1 MILTPR
7 AELAARAERL
17 QKLLREKGV
26 DGAII
31 VDRAGLFYFA
41 GTAQRSWLFVPA
53 GGEPLLLVKKNR
65 ARARQESALDNVLP
79 LDSLRELPSVLA
91 ERGYGR
97 LSCLGLELD
106 VLPASE
112 YLRYQEIFPGA
123 RIFDAGPLTRSV
135 RAVKSAF
142 ELELIR
148 SAADLGGKMFSF
160 ARESLREGMTE
171 VELAGLLEGFVR
183 RHGHPG
189 YVRTRSFS
197 MELVYGHLLAG
208 ENGGVPSF
216 LESPTGGSGLSPAFP
231 QGAGK
236 RVIGKNEP
244 VLIDYVT
251 VLDGYM
257 VDQTRVF
264 CLGRLPEKLL
274 RAHRAALEIQ
284 EALKEKGKP
293 GAVCGELYALAAGM
307 AEKFGLAGNFMGYPE
322 PVPFV
327 GHGVGIELDELPV
340 IARGSRQ
347 LLEEGMVLA
356 LEPKFVF
363 PEGAVGIENTFVVTP
378 GGLEAVTVFEE
389 DVIYP

>member
-7 AELAARAERL
+7 AELAARAVRL

-41 GTAQRSWLFVPA
+41 GTAQRSWLFIPA
-53 GGEPLLLVKKNR
+53 GGEPLLLVKKSH
-65 ARARQESALDNVLP
+65 ARARQESALEAVLP

-91 ERGYGR
+91 ERGFGG

-106 VLPASE
+106 VLPAAD
-112 YLRYQEIFPGA
+112 YLRFGELFPGA
-123 RIFDAGPLTRSV
+123 RIVDVSTLTRSV
-135 RAVKSAF
+135 RMVKSAY

-148 SAADLGGKMFSF
+148 KAADLGKKMFSF

-189 YVRTRSFS
+189 CVRTRSFN

-231 QGAGK
+231 QGAGCK
-236 RVIGKNEP
+236 VIGRNEP

-251 VLDGYM
+251 VLNGYM

-307 AEKFGLAGNFMGYPE
+307 AEKFGLAGNFMGCPE

-340 IARGSRQ
+340 IARGSRTP
-347 LLEEGMVLA
+347 LKEGMVLA

-363 PEGAVGIENTFVVTP
+363 PEGAVGIENTFVVTT
-378 GGLEAVTVFEE
+378 GGLETITVFEE